1 MPLGITAIQHYASV
15 MRQWLW
21 LILLGVIVCTGA
33 TFTISKLITPV
44 YQTSALIQ
52 VNGSGALDA
61 NSVFSNQ
68 ALAQNYSLLISGTDV
83 LKAAAHQLP
92 GVSVSQLRQA
102 VNASPKGGTAIIE
115 VLAQADDPGQAAKI
129 ANTVS
134 NAFIQYQEAQS
145 TTQKRSA
152 SSPRLTLIQ
161 EATPPASPISPHV
174 ALNTVIAALM
184 SSLLVLILVLLLD
197 WVDTTIKT
205 SDDIVQLAKLESL
218 GSVPFSKYPNL
229 FTGSPTTSNETD
241 EGVEQAFVIIDTA
254 FDVLS
259 KGQRVIQVTGLRAG
273 AGTSTTAAN
282 LAISLASS
290 GLCVLLVDGNLR
302 QPSLHE
308 IFHRSNENGLVNKL
322 KDVHTFQE
330 QRLDLIRAWLD
341 QWSTDI
347 PNLYLLPAGPIPTH
361 PATMLRTPEVRQL
374 MQWLLCQSRAG
385 SGRTVSG
392 LVDII
397 IYDTLPL
404 DKGADALA
412 LAAITEGTVLVV
424 EAGKEW
430 AESLG
435 RAQNTLQRLGSPILG
450 VVVNRQQTKHRS
462 YFYVDRSHR
471 NTDFMESIPLDASKR
486 SPSSTKYPTPLLDGL
501 RPLAQ
506 VQMQENTLT
515 DTTTSEQIAH
525 FNEGR

>member
-1 MPLGITAIQHYASV
+1 
-15 MRQWLW
+15 
-21 LILLGVIVCTGA
+21 
-33 TFTISKLITPV
+33 
-44 YQTSALIQ
+44 
-52 VNGSGALDA
+52 
-61 NSVFSNQ
+61 
-68 ALAQNYSLLISGTDV
+68 
-83 LKAAAHQLP
+83 
-92 GVSVSQLRQA
+92 
-102 VNASPKGGTAIIE
+102 
-115 VLAQADDPGQAAKI
+115 
-129 ANTVS
+129 
-134 NAFIQYQEAQS
+134 
-145 TTQKRSA
+145 
-152 SSPRLTLIQ
+152 
-161 EATPPASPISPHV
+161 
-174 ALNTVIAALM
+174 M

-218 GSVPFSKYPNL
+218 GSVPLSKYPNL
-229 FTGSPTTSNETD
+229 FTRSPTTSNETD
-241 EGVEQAFVIIDTA
+241 EGVEQAFVIIATA

-290 GLCVLLVDGNLR
+290 GLCVLLVDANLR
-302 QPSLHE
+302 QPSLHV

-330 QRLDLIRAWLD
+330 QRLVLIRAWLD

-471 NTDFMESIPLDASKR
+471 NTDFIESIPLDASKR

-501 RPLAQ
+501 RPLPQ

-515 DTTTSEQIAH
+515 DTTSSEQIAH